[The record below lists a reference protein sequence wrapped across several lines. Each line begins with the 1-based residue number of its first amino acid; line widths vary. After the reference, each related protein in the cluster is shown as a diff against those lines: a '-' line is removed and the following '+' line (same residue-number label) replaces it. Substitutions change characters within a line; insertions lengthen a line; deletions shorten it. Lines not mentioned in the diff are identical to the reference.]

1 MKMPR
6 LLLPVFLAAA
16 MGMLT
21 ACGPSNTIHLQPY
34 KAASSV
40 LPGPT
45 APTISV
51 VKFQDQR
58 PDPSSLGKRRDGSYF
73 TTMDNASEWFSRSI
87 VDALSARGYQV
98 SYAQSTAEAIK
109 GKPAYLLTGTLNEL
123 KINEKSATSFDTSL
137 TAKYTLADRNKK
149 ISMETLNASQTKTGL
164 PGNSTVENLL
174 RDTLT
179 DVVNP
184 MADKVAAKIG
194 K

>member
-1 MKMPR
+1 MKKR
-6 LLLPVFLAAA
+6 N
-16 MGMLT
+16 LT
-21 ACGPSNTIHLQPY
+21 AIILSTAMLAGCGSSTSSSATKTY
-34 KAASSV
+34 RFAAD
-40 LPGPT
+40 
-45 APTISV
+45 
-51 VKFQDQR
+51 QDI
-58 PDPSSLGKRRDGSYF
+58 
-73 TTMDNASEWFSRSI
+73 TTMDSASEWFSRSI

-98 SYAQSTAEAIK
+98 SYAQSTTEAIK

-123 KINEKSATSFDTSL
+123 KINEKSATSFDTSI

-184 MADKVAAKIG
+184 MAEKVAAKIG
-194 K
+194 R

>member
-1 MKMPR
+1 MKLPR
-6 LLLPVFLAAA
+6 LLLPVFLVAA

-34 KAASSV
+34 KPASSV

-45 APTISV
+45 SPTITV
-51 VKFQDQR
+51 VKFSDKR
-58 PDPSSLGKRRDGSYF
+58 PDPTRIGKRRDGSYF
-73 TTMDNASEWFSRSI
+73 TTMDNAKEWSPAPSWTALAAQGFQVAYAHHSRGHQGQ
-87 VDALSARGYQV
+87 ARLHAHRHPER
-98 SYAQSTAEAIK
+98 AQ
-109 GKPAYLLTGTLNEL
+109 
-123 KINEKSATSFDTSL
+123 INEKSATSFDTSI

-184 MADKVAAKIG
+184 MAEKVAAKIG
-194 K
+194 R

>member
-1 MKMPR
+1 
-6 LLLPVFLAAA
+6 

-45 APTISV
+45 SPTISV

-73 TTMDNASEWFSRSI
+73 TTMDSASEWFSRSI

-109 GKPAYLLTGTLNEL
+109 GKPAYLLTGT
-123 KINEKSATSFDTSL
+123 TSFDTSL

-194 K
+194 R

>member
-73 TTMDNASEWFSRSI
+73 TTMDSASEWFSRSI
-87 VDALSARGYQV
+87 VDAFSARGYQV

-123 KINEKSATSFDTSL
+123 KINEKSATSFDTSI
-137 TAKYTLADRNKK
+137 TAKYTLADR
-149 ISMETLNASQTKTGL
+149 NASQTKTGL

-184 MADKVAAKIG
+184 MAEKVAAKIG
-194 K
+194 R

>member
-1 MKMPR
+1 
-6 LLLPVFLAAA
+6 

-34 KAASSV
+34 KPASSV
-40 LPGPT
+40 LPAPT

-51 VKFQDQR
+51 VKFADQR
-58 PDPSSLGKRRDGSYF
+58 PDPSALGKRRDGSYF
-73 TTMDNASEWFSRSI
+73 TTMDNASDWLSRSI

-98 SYAQSTAEAIK
+98 SYAQSQAEAMQ
-109 GKPAYLLTGTLNEL
+109 GKPDYMLTGALNEL
-123 KINEKSATSFDTSL
+123 KINEKSATSFDTSI
-137 TAKYTLADRNKK
+137 TAKYVLADRSRK
-149 ISMETLNASQTKTGL
+149 IGSETLNASQTKTGL

-174 RDTLT
+174 KDTLA

-184 MADKVAAKIG
+184 MASKVAAKIH

>member
-73 TTMDNASEWFSRSI
+73 TTMDSASEWFSRSI

-98 SYAQSTAEAIK
+98 SYAQSTAEARL
-109 GKPAYLLTGTLNEL
+109 P
-123 KINEKSATSFDTSL
+123 
-137 TAKYTLADRNKK
+137 ADRHPERAQNQR
-149 ISMETLNASQTKTGL
+149 EVGH
-164 PGNSTVENLL
+164 VL
-174 RDTLT
+174 RYFHYGQIH
-179 DVVNP
+179 
-184 MADKVAAKIG
+184 AG
-194 K
+194 

>member
-73 TTMDNASEWFSRSI
+73 TTMDSASEWFSRSI

-109 GKPAYLLTGTLNEL
+109 GRPAYLLTGTLNAL
-123 KINEKSATSFDTSL
+123 KINEKSATSFDTSI
-137 TAKYTLADRNKK
+137 TATYTLADRNKK

-184 MADKVAAKIG
+184 MAEKVAAKIG
-194 K
+194 R

>member
-73 TTMDNASEWFSRSI
+73 TTMDSASEWFSRSI

-109 GKPAYLLTGTLNEL
+109 GKPAYLLTSEVEALAILSNLQILYLRNTGSCSSYTLDTFD
-123 KINEKSATSFDTSL
+123 INNSGICGLLITSL
-137 TAKYTLADRNKK
+137 KNYTGNILRL
-149 ISMETLNASQTKTGL
+149 ISI
-164 PGNSTVENLL
+164 LL
-174 RDTLT
+174 
-179 DVVNP
+179 VFNIP
-184 MADKVAAKIG
+184 IAFHFFI
-194 K
+194 